1 MDRDQQLK
9 AALFWKLPLLFQEV
23 RIIPTLT
30 PTSLPDLHQC
40 HAFCKGDFV
49 INSNSSFDEDVTKE
63 SQVTLDYIIE
73 DFSNLDYSQFE
84 EMCKKD
90 EIRKFRAIF
99 LPVAYSLICF
109 VGLAGNGLVM
119 ATYIYFKRLKTMT
132 DIYLFNLALSDI
144 FFLLTLP
151 FWAVSAAKHW
161 IFGDFAC
168 KAIYLI
174 CQMSFFSGMLLLLSI
189 SIDRY
194 FAIVQATSAHR
205 LRSQR
210 MFASKVTCFL
220 IWTLAFIFSV
230 PEVVH
235 TSVYEHPLYPPQCF
249 ITTGDHIALTISIR
263 VSQMV
268 FGFCLPLFVMTFCY
282 CVIIRN
288 LLQPHSFEKKH
299 VIKILVVVMIAFV
312 LLQLPYNCIIVL
324 RTISKYNRTTGQC
337 DAIKTLDVANDVT
350 YSLACFRC
358 CLNPFL
364 YAFIGIKFRNDVL
377 RLLKDLGC
385 INQKQLWQWSTN
397 QKNSRSSVPTETD
410 TTTSFSP

>member
-1 MDRDQQLK
+1 MNNNYSYGED
-9 AALFWKLPLLFQEV
+9 AA
-23 RIIPTLT
+23 T
-30 PTSLPDLHQC
+30 
-40 HAFCKGDFV
+40 
-49 INSNSSFDEDVTKE
+49 E
-63 SQVTLDYIIE
+63 SQITMDYST
-73 DFSNLDYSQFE
+73 DNFFDYSQFE
-84 EMCKKD
+84 EMCKKE

-99 LPVAYSLICF
+99 LPVAYFLICF

-132 DIYLFNLALSDI
+132 DVYLFNLALSDI

-161 IFGDFAC
+161 VFGDFAC
-168 KAIYLI
+168 KGIYLI

-220 IWTLAFIFSV
+220 IWTLAVIFSI
-230 PEVVH
+230 PEVIH
-235 TSVYEHPLYPPQCF
+235 TSVYETPSDPPQCF
-249 ITTGDHIALTISIR
+249 ITTGDHKALTIGIR

-268 FGFCLPLFVMTFCY
+268 FGFCLPLSVMALCY
-282 CVIIRN
+282 CFIIRN

-324 RTISKYNRTTGQC
+324 RTISKFNQTTGKC
-337 DAIKTLDVANDVT
+337 NAIKTLHLANDVT

-364 YAFIGIKFRNDVL
+364 YAFIGVKFRNDVL

-397 QKNSRSSVPTETD
+397 QKTSRSSVPTETD

>member
-9 AALFWKLPLLFQEV
+9 VALLWKLPLLFQ
-23 RIIPTLT
+23 
-30 PTSLPDLHQC
+30 
-40 HAFCKGDFV
+40 FCKGDFMT
-49 INSNSSFDEDVTKE
+49 NNNYSFGEDATKE
-63 SQVTLDYIIE
+63 SQITADYISE
-73 DFSNLDYSQFE
+73 DSSLDYSQFE
-84 EMCKKD
+84 EICKK
-90 EIRKFRAIF
+90 EEVRKFRAIF
-99 LPVAYSLICF
+99 LPVAYSLICI

-119 ATYIYFKRLKTMT
+119 ATYIHFKKLRTMT

-151 FWAVSAAKHW
+151 FWAVNAAKHW
-161 IFGDFAC
+161 VFGDFAC
-168 KAIYLI
+168 KAVHLI

-235 TSVYEHPLYPPQCF
+235 TSVYEPPSYPPQCF
-249 ITTGDHIALTISIR
+249 ITTGDHIALIMR
-263 VSQMV
+263 VSQLV
-268 FGFCLPLFVMTFCY
+268 FGFCLPLIVMTFCY

-299 VIKILVVVMIAFV
+299 VIKILVVIMIAFV
-312 LLQLPYNCIIVL
+312 LLQFPYNCIIIL
-324 RTISKYNRTTGQC
+324 RTISKYNLTIGQC
-337 DAIKTLDVANDVT
+337 NAIKHLDVANDVT

-364 YAFIGIKFRNDVL
+364 YAFMGVRFRNDVL

-385 INQKQLWQWSTN
+385 ISQKRLWQWSTN

>member
-9 AALFWKLPLLFQEV
+9 AALFWKLPLLFQ
-23 RIIPTLT
+23 
-30 PTSLPDLHQC
+30 
-40 HAFCKGDFV
+40 FCKSDSV
-49 INSNSSFDEDVTKE
+49 LNNNSSLVENATKE
-63 SQVTLDYIIE
+63 SQVTMDYNPE
-73 DFSNLDYSQFE
+73 DYSHLDYSLFE
-84 EMCKKD
+84 EICKKD
-90 EIRKFRAIF
+90 EIRKFRNIF
-99 LPVAYSLICF
+99 LPVAYSLICL

-161 IFGDFAC
+161 VFGDFAC
-168 KAIYLI
+168 KAIYHI

-235 TSVYEHPLYPPQCF
+235 TGVYESALQPPQCS
-249 ITTGDHIALTISIR
+249 IATGDHISLSIK

-282 CVIIRN
+282 SVIIRN
-288 LLQPHSFEKKH
+288 LLRPHSFEKKH
-299 VIKILVVVMIAFV
+299 VIKILVIVMIAFV
-312 LLQLPYNCIIVL
+312 LLQLPYNCVIVL
-324 RTISKYNRTTGQC
+324 QTISKYNRTTGQC
-337 DAIKTLDVANDVT
+337 NAVKSLDAANDVT

-364 YAFIGIKFRNDVL
+364 YAFIGVKFRNDVL
-377 RLLKDLGC
+377 RFLKDMGC
-385 INQKQLWQWSTN
+385 INQEQLWRWSTY

>member
-1 MDRDQQLK
+1 MS
-9 AALFWKLPLLFQEV
+9 PFQ
-23 RIIPTLT
+23 
-30 PTSLPDLHQC
+30 
-40 HAFCKGDFV
+40 FCKGDSV
-49 INSNSSFDEDVTKE
+49 INSNPSFDEDATKE
-63 SQVTLDYIIE
+63 SQITVGYIIE
-73 DFSNLDYSQFE
+73 DFSDLDYSQFE
-84 EMCKKD
+84 EICKKD

-161 IFGDFAC
+161 IFGNLAC

-194 FAIVQATSAHR
+194 FAIVQANLAYR

-220 IWTLAFIFSV
+220 IWTIAFIFSV

-235 TSVYEHPLYPPQCF
+235 TNVYEHPSYPAQCF
-249 ITTGDHIALTISIR
+249 IATDDHIALTISIR

-268 FGFCLPLFVMTFCY
+268 FGFCLPLFVMIFCY
-282 CVIIRN
+282 CVIIRK

-312 LLQLPYNCIIVL
+312 LLQLPYNCVIIL
-324 RTISKYNRTTGQC
+324 RTISKYNLTIGQC
-337 DAIKTLDVANDVT
+337 NAIKTLDVANDVT

>member
-1 MDRDQQLK
+1 MLY
-9 AALFWKLPLLFQEV
+9 LP
-23 RIIPTLT
+23 
-30 PTSLPDLHQC
+30 
-40 HAFCKGDFV
+40 
-49 INSNSSFDEDVTKE
+49 SNF
-63 SQVTLDYIIE
+63 SQ
-73 DFSNLDYSQFE
+73 FDYSQFE
-84 EMCKKD
+84 EMCNKE

-99 LPVAYSLICF
+99 LPIAYSLICF

-144 FFLLTLP
+144 FFLSTLP
-151 FWAVSAAKHW
+151 FWAVNAAKHW
-161 IFGDFAC
+161 VFGDFAC

-194 FAIVQATSAHR
+194 FAIVQAISAHR

-210 MFASKVTCFL
+210 MFATKVTCFL

-235 TSVYEHPLYPPQCF
+235 TRIYGPPLNLPQCLP
-249 ITTGDHIALTISIR
+249 TSVVHIAITISIK
-263 VSQMV
+263 VFQMV

-282 CVIIRN
+282 CVIIRK

-312 LLQLPYNCIIVL
+312 LLQLPYNCIIIL
-324 RTISKYNRTTGQC
+324 RTISKYNKTTGQC
-337 DAIKTLDVANDVT
+337 NAIKSLDMADDVT

-364 YAFIGIKFRNDVL
+364 YAFMGVKFRNDVL

-397 QKNSRSSVPTETD
+397 QKNSRSSVPTESD
-410 TTTSFSP
+410 TITSFYP